1 VGDRSSPKADG
12 AGKLFIDDIG
22 VGHPAATN
30 P

>member
-1 VGDRSSPKADG
+1 VGDRANPKPDG

-22 VGHPAATN
+22 VGHPAAAN

>member
-1 VGDRSSPKADG
+1 VGDRANPTKGG
-12 AGKLFIDDIG
+12 AGKLYLDDIG